1 MSERQIW
8 AGLKSRWPSLFDD
21 EETKASF
28 GRLTSAGYDKRI
40 AFKVAA
46 VDCAFRARIKTGHKP
61 PEAYA
66 RSVAEI
72 AKINALVEG
81 YAPEVAADRQ
91 NAVYEKTLREGLDDP
106 VHPHAIRFK

>member
-1 MSERQIW
+1 M
-8 AGLKSRWPSLFDD
+8 
-21 EETKASF
+21 
-28 GRLTSAGYDKRI
+28 
-40 AFKVAA
+40 VAA

-81 YAPEVAADRQ
+81 YTPEVRRIG
-91 NAVYEKTLREGLDDP
+91 KTLCTKRHCAKGLMIQCIHMLS
-106 VHPHAIRFK
+106 VSSRCAR